1 MKDTQELFKERSQRI
16 KDVVALKKPD
26 RVPFAP
32 KIGNY
37 YARGYGISM
46 YDAMIDI
53 RNIIPGVEGFLD
65 DFEPD
70 LAWAPVMYPIEPME
84 AMDCQYVKW
93 PGATHNLP
101 LNDSFQLLDKCFL
114 EDDEYDEFLL
124 DPTHFFITKVYPR
137 KFKDLEPLS
146 KICFRNPVEYSL
158 YAEMATF
165 AQPDVKAALDALKR
179 GGEASAKWL
188 GYMGSIT
195 QLIVSKGFPL
205 GAATAQTCPFD
216 MFSDNIRGFVNTVT
230 DIYQRPEKLL
240 AALDYM
246 TEVCIER
253 ATTSAK
259 ALGVDYVFI
268 PLHAGMDEFM
278 SPANYEKFYWSGL
291 KKLMMA
297 LIEIGITP
305 YVFCEGKYNTRLE
318 VISDVPKG
326 KVIYMFEEVD
336 IVQAKKTVG
345 QVACICGNLP
355 TALLVHG
362 KKERVVEETKRLID
376 NCAGDGGFIMDCSIV
391 LDNAKR
397 ENMEAWAETT
407 RLYGKY

>member
-1 MKDTQELFKERSQRI
+1 MTTAQEMFEIRTNRI

-26 RVPFAP
+26 TVPFAP
-32 KIGNY
+32 KVGNY
-37 YARGYGISM
+37 YARGYDISM
-46 YDAMIDI
+46 YDAMMDI
-53 RNIIPGVEGFLD
+53 RNILPGIDGFLD

-70 LAWAPVMYPIEPME
+70 LAWAPVLYPIPPME
-84 AMDCQYVKW
+84 AMNCNYIKW
-93 PGATHNLP
+93 PGADHNLP
-101 LNDSFQLLDKCFL
+101 LDASFQIGDNTFL

-124 DPTHFFITKVYPR
+124 DPTHFFLTKVYPR

-146 KICFRNPVEYSL
+146 KFVFRNPIEYAL
-158 YAEMATF
+158 YIELTTF
-165 AQPDVKAALDALKR
+165 AQPDVQKALDALKR
-179 GGEASAKWL
+179 GGEAAAKWL
-188 GYMGSIT
+188 GHMGS
-195 QLIVSKGFPL
+195 LIEHIVKRGFPM

-216 MFSDNIRGFVNTVT
+216 MFSDNIRGLINTVS
-230 DIYQRPEKLL
+230 DIYQMPEKLL

-253 ATTSAK
+253 ATTTAK
-259 ALGVDYVFI
+259 ALGVDFVFI
-268 PLHAGMDEFM
+268 PLHAGVDEFM

-297 LIEIGITP
+297 LIDLNITP

-355 TALLVHG
+355 TGLLAYG
-362 KKERVVEETKRLID
+362 KKQKVIDETKRLID

-391 LDNAKR
+391 LDNANR

-407 RLYGKY
+407 RTYGKY

>member
-1 MKDTQELFKERSQRI
+1 MKDAKEMFQVRSQRI

-26 RVPFAP
+26 TVPFAP
-32 KIGNY
+32 KIGPY
-37 YARGYGISM
+37 YARGYNISM
-46 YDAMIDI
+46 YDAMMDI
-53 RNIIPGVEGFLD
+53 RNIIPGVTGFLD
-65 DFEPD
+65 DFQPD
-70 LAWAPVMYPIEPME
+70 LAWAPVLYPIEPME
-84 AMDCQYVKW
+84 AMNCQYIHW

-101 LNDSFQLLDKCFL
+101 LDASFQIIDKTFL
-114 EDDEYDEFLL
+114 EADEYDEFLF

-146 KICFRNPVEYSL
+146 KLCFRNPVEYAL
-158 YAEMATF
+158 YIEMASC
-165 AQPDVKAALDALKR
+165 AQPDVMEALDALKR
-179 GGEASAKWL
+179 GGRAAVKWL
-188 GYMGSIT
+188 GYMGSIVKN
-195 QLIVSKGFPL
+195 ISDKGYPL

-216 MFSDNIRGFVNTVT
+216 MFSDNIRGLVNTVT

-240 AALDYM
+240 RALDYM

-253 ATTSAK
+253 AVSTAK

-278 SPANYEKFYWSGL
+278 SPANYEKFYWPGL

-297 LIEIGITP
+297 LIDLDITP

-336 IVQAKKTVG
+336 IVKAKKTVG
-345 QVACICGNLP
+345 QVACIAGNLP
-355 TALLVHG
+355 SALLAYG
-362 KKERVVEETKRLID
+362 KKERVIEETKRLID
-376 NCAGDGGFIMDCSIV
+376 SCAGDGGFIMDCSIV

-407 RLYGKY
+407 RSYGKY